1 VSAALAVVFFAPAIG
16 GWGFRVTR
24 AGWCQGGVVVM
35 VAYLLACAFAH
46 HTAMLQVKAFADDK
60 RVRVDRMAALP
71 IPPSLFDWGDA
82 IRVRGG
88 LYEARFDLR
97 DKNPPTFWWVP
108 DSPPDPFIAR
118 ALDLPSV
125 QLYWQFARFPLIHSF
140 ARNGLHI
147 VDLGENRF
155 SDGRRRSP
163 QPFTWEVVFDNSGN
177 VLDQGW
183 LVNGM
188 LQQGMRRLVPQQPV
202 PAPPSRPNP

>member
-1 VSAALAVVFFAPAIG
+1 
-16 GWGFRVTR
+16 
-24 AGWCQGGVVVM
+24 M
-35 VAYLLACAFAH
+35 VAYILGCAFAH
-46 HTAMLQVKAFADDK
+46 HAAMLQVKAVADDNHLG
-60 RVRVDRMAALP
+60 VERMAALP
-71 IPPSLFDWGDA
+71 IPPSPFDWGDA
-82 IRVRGG
+82 IRVPNG
-88 LYEARFDLR
+88 LYEAQFDLR

-118 ALDLPSV
+118 AFRLPSV
-125 QLYWQFARFPLIHSF
+125 ELYWQFARFPSVHSF
-140 ARNGLHI
+140 ARSGLHI

-188 LQQGMRRLVPQQPV
+188 LQQGMRRLVPQQP
-202 PAPPSRPNP
+202 SWRPNS